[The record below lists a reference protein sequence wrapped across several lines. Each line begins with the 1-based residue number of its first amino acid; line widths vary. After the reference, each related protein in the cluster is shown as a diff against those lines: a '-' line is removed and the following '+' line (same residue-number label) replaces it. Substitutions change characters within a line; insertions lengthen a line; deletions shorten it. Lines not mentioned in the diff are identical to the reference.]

1 MYYKNKKINKNFEQ
15 TELAVRGEL
24 SNVGFGILTEI
35 SVNEVFKKKLDIDF
49 KKYKILGACNPHFAH
64 KAITSEEMIGTLLPC
79 NVLLIE
85 RDNGTEVAIM
95 NPSSAMSVVNNESIT
110 PLANEVESLLK
121 QFLDKL

>member
-15 TELAVRGEL
+15 TELAVREEL

-95 NPSSAMSVVNNESIT
+95 NPSSAMSVLNNESIT
-110 PLANEVESLLK
+110 PLANEVESLLN

>member
-64 KAITSEEMIGTLLPC
+64 KAITSEEIIGTLLPC

-110 PLANEVESLLK
+110 PLANEVESLLN

>member
-15 TELAVRGEL
+15 TELAVREEL

-110 PLANEVESLLK
+110 PLANEVESLLN